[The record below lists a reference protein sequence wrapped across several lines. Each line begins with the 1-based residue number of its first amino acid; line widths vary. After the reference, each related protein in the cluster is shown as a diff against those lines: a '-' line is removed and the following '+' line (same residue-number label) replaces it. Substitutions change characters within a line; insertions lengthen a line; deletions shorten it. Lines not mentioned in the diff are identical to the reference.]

1 VPGIRRANV
10 RAGCWPGSSTPAC
23 FASRSR
29 QIAFRSTAGR
39 IANSP
44 QLDVVAAEAPPMNKS
59 AFAALALATVLAGAC
74 TWVKP
79 TSGGD
84 AVRVAYDGNVSGCRD
99 AGAISVS
106 VTDKVAFY
114 QRSDLKVRDE
124 LETLAR
130 NQAADIPADTVKP
143 NSEPRDGAQQFE
155 AYVCGR
161 LQVRERG
168 AKPLPPPAGV
178 ETYPIKDH

>member
-1 VPGIRRANV
+1 MKKTLLVSLLA
-10 RAGCWPGSSTPAC
+10 T
-23 FASRSR
+23 
-29 QIAFRSTAGR
+29 
-39 IANSP
+39 
-44 QLDVVAAEAPPMNKS
+44 
-59 AFAALALATVLAGAC
+59 AALGAC

-79 TSGGD
+79 TGGGN

-114 QRSDLKVRDE
+114 HRPDLKVRDE

-130 NQAADIPADTVKP
+130 NQAAEIPADTIKP
-143 NSEPRDGAQQFE
+143 NSEPRDGSQQFQ

-161 LQVRERG
+161 VTVRQREH
-168 AKPLPPPAGV
+168 AAPIDEAQ
-178 ETYPIKDH
+178 THAIKD

>member
-1 VPGIRRANV
+1 
-10 RAGCWPGSSTPAC
+10 
-23 FASRSR
+23 
-29 QIAFRSTAGR
+29 
-39 IANSP
+39 
-44 QLDVVAAEAPPMNKS
+44 MNKA
-59 AFAALALATVLAGAC
+59 AFVTLLTIALGAGC

-106 VTDKVAFY
+106 VTDKVAIY
-114 QRSDLKVRDE
+114 HRPDIKVRDE

-130 NQAADIPADTVKP
+130 NQAAVIPADTIKA
-143 NSEPRDGAQQFE
+143 NSEPKDGAQQFQ

-161 LQVRERG
+161 VQVRQRS
-168 AKPLPPPAGV
+168 AAPVPAGEV
-178 ETYPIKDH
+178 ETHAIKDR

>member
-1 VPGIRRANV
+1 MKKV
-10 RAGCWPGSSTPAC
+10 
-23 FASRSR
+23 
-29 QIAFRSTAGR
+29 
-39 IANSP
+39 
-44 QLDVVAAEAPPMNKS
+44 
-59 AFAALALATVLAGAC
+59 AFAALLTISIAPAC

-79 TSGGD
+79 TGGGD
-84 AVRVAYDGNVSGCRD
+84 AVRVAYDGNVTGCRD

-114 QRSDLKVRDE
+114 HRPDLKVRDE

-130 NQAADIPADTVKP
+130 NQAADIPADTIKP
-143 NSEPRDGAQQFE
+143 TSEPAEGSQKFE

-161 LQVRERG
+161 MQVRQREN
-168 AKPLPPPAGV
+168 KPPGDV

>member
-1 VPGIRRANV
+1 MKKTMFVSLLAV
-10 RAGCWPGSSTPAC
+10 
-23 FASRSR
+23 
-29 QIAFRSTAGR
+29 TAV
-39 IANSP
+39 S
-44 QLDVVAAEAPPMNKS
+44 
-59 AFAALALATVLAGAC
+59 AC

-79 TSGGD
+79 TGGGN

-114 QRSDLKVRDE
+114 HRPDLKVRDE

-130 NQAADIPADTVKP
+130 NQAADIPADTIKP
-143 NSEPRDGAQQFE
+143 TSEPADGSQRFE

-161 LQVRERG
+161 VQVRERPV
-168 AKPLPPPAGV
+168 AKPQGDV

>member
-1 VPGIRRANV
+1 MKKTVFVLLLA
-10 RAGCWPGSSTPAC
+10 T
-23 FASRSR
+23 
-29 QIAFRSTAGR
+29 
-39 IANSP
+39 
-44 QLDVVAAEAPPMNKS
+44 
-59 AFAALALATVLAGAC
+59 AALSAC

-79 TSGGD
+79 TGGGD

-114 QRSDLKVRDE
+114 HRPDLKVRDE

-130 NQAADIPADTVKP
+130 NQAAEIPADTIKP
-143 NSEPRDGAQQFE
+143 NSEPKDGSQQFQ

-161 LQVRERG
+161 VQVRQREPAAPRG
-168 AKPLPPPAGV
+168 EEAQTHA
-178 ETYPIKDH
+178 IKDH

>member
-1 VPGIRRANV
+1 MKKA
-10 RAGCWPGSSTPAC
+10 
-23 FASRSR
+23 
-29 QIAFRSTAGR
+29 
-39 IANSP
+39 
-44 QLDVVAAEAPPMNKS
+44 
-59 AFAALALATVLAGAC
+59 AFATLFTMTALAAAC

-114 QRSDLKVRDE
+114 HRPDLKVRDE

-130 NQAADIPADTVKP
+130 NQAASIPADTIKA
-143 NSEPRDGAQQFE
+143 NSEPKEGAQQFE
-155 AYVCGR
+155 AYVCGHVA
-161 LQVRERG
+161 VRQREAAPTDG
-168 AKPLPPPAGV
+168 EAQTHA
-178 ETYPIKDH
+178 IKDH